1 MASNSNVNNCTTSCC
16 VFNFY
21 TQTVYNPNPPR
32 LWSRFNY
39 VCPCPSGQVQCSTDF
54 LKLDERRKAEILKY
68 KVNSS
73 NITKKQQYANAAS
86 NRWLT
91 GRKRSWATQTDTYTN
106 PNTSALQRVGDVL
119 VCNNNNVG
127 CSLTS
132 DADVPGKI
140 QTLCYNPTVP
150 LYNYKVTRTY
160 SSGGTKWPQYYGPE
174 PPPQQYTTTTVYDWL
189 NLAIG
194 QSKTFTISDGLYQPY
209 QLEVGYNIK
218 ITYSDADSITGTITA
233 TNVNDITLTITA
245 FTTATYTI
253 APLITTTGPQPA
265 IAGSF
270 VNPGFYILP
279 STTIPPN
286 QPEIVANTFITDGE
300 CYLFSVNGDPV
311 PHPVV
316 INIVG
321 TEIQRPTSNSVNI
334 QLYQNPPTTPT
345 LFTFPSGCFVGAK
358 QIPVIEALTFGVA
371 IDNGFP
377 VGAISLLNF
386 CGVING
392 YTLPYAPLGVVSII
406 SVQ

>member
-1 MASNSNVNNCTTSCC
+1 
-16 VFNFY
+16 
-21 TQTVYNPNPPR
+21 
-32 LWSRFNY
+32 
-39 VCPCPSGQVQCSTDF
+39 VQCSTDF

-68 KVNSS
+68 KANSS

-106 PNTSALQRVGDVL
+106 PNTSALQRVVDVL
-119 VCNNNNVG
+119 VCNNNNVS

-140 QTLCYNPTVP
+140 KKLCYNPTVP

-174 PPPQQYTTTTVYDWL
+174 PPPQQYTTTTVYDWR
-189 NLAIG
+189 NIAIG

-209 QLEVGYNIK
+209 QLEVGYNIT
-218 ITYSDADSITGTITA
+218 ITYSDTDSITGTITA
-233 TNVNDITLTITA
+233 TAVNDITLTITA
-245 FTTATYTI
+245 FTRATYAI
-253 APLITTTGPQPA
+253 VPLITTTGPQPA
-265 IAGSF
+265 IAGSV
-270 VNPGFYILP
+270 VNPVFNILP

-286 QPEIVANTFITDGE
+286 QPEIVENTFITDGE

-311 PHPVV
+311 QHPVV

-321 TEIQRPTSNSVNI
+321 TEIQRPNSNSVNI
-334 QLYQNPPTTPT
+334 QLYPNVLPIIPT
-345 LFTFPSGCFVGAK
+345 LFTFPSGCFVGTK

-371 IDNGFP
+371 IDHGFP

-392 YTLPYAPLGVVSII
+392 YTLPYAPLGVISII